1 MEVDQDERGRKY
13 LKANFNLKD
22 IRLMY
27 DALNHFY
34 DNWPGSPARHPDE
47 HKRLE
52 EMKNIFYSMLME
64 YTLHQG

>member
-1 MEVDQDERGRKY
+1 
-13 LKANFNLKD
+13 
-22 IRLMY
+22 MY

-34 DNWPGSPARHPDE
+34 DNWPGSPERHPDE

-64 YTLHQG
+64 YTLHQGQYNT